1 MSTNIDI
8 DTILSGKNPNRF
20 RKVLILL
27 IGISLVGAYFAYD
40 YMTSENEEAIFE
52 TITTEHIVQKTN
64 LTTTVEAAST
74 IIAEE
79 QLQTRFNT
87 SGTVTEIYVS
97 NGDYVEKDQPLAKLI
112 NSDSERT
119 LERAKISLQ
128 EAELI
133 LQEQTQPLS
142 LLESESNNQSVL
154 AAQSQVLN
162 AQIALDNLLDGAT
175 DLQKSAMEYDLAT
188 AKQQVNNAKTS
199 LENLT
204 KSNDETETNIS
215 SQEKAVI
222 TASRQVDTALA
233 SLRVAR
239 QNYCVTNQNSG
250 IDVCGSNDIPLNNI
264 KVTELNNQI
273 NNVNAITNNLY
284 ALTTSLLQA
293 DASYKNA
300 LDNHKLQK
308 QLLEEATTNSQE
320 SLDVAEKRLKNKNDQ
335 NIDLLAEPTT
345 EELQQANS
353 TLGQAQASLS
363 VANARQTEDLAGIG
377 EINIQQLQ
385 FSIDKAK
392 ITLEEAEET
401 INDLTIKAPF
411 SGTIGSVDI
420 VTGQNVTANTNAFLL
435 TNLDSI
441 NIDMNISETELP
453 NIKTGQFGIATFD
466 ALPEQSYLFEI
477 STISL
482 IPEVSQG
489 VVSYP
494 VKANIITRNNIDS
507 LSMENLQPILASL
520 GISTEERAEGS
531 SNRAE
536 GSGNRA
542 EAFQKVQACVEKV
555 IGTSILTPRDIS
567 NLSAEQINLIQ
578 EAGCVEQMQSG
589 ADRSERGA
597 NRSGRGANRSEQ
609 QAGSLRSLLNTT
621 PPHIGMNGS
630 VTIITEIKLD
640 ALVVPSKSIKEDG
653 GKSYVLLQNEATKTS
668 EKQFITTGFTDVSQ
682 TEIISGLEEG
692 NIILIESQVVSSS
705 VETSTEKEKESESLQ
720 RPNINRIR

>member
-27 IGISLVGAYFAYD
+27 IGISLVGAYFTYD

-52 TITTEHIVQKTN
+52 TITTEHTVEKTN
-64 LTTTVEAAST
+64 LTTTIEAAST

-97 NGDYVEKDQPLAKLI
+97 NGDYVEKNEPLAKLI

-119 LERAKISLQ
+119 LKRAKISLQ

-133 LQEQTQPLS
+133 LQEQSQPLS
-142 LLESESNNQSVL
+142 VLESESNNQSVL
-154 AAQSQVLN
+154 TAQSQVLN
-162 AQIALDNLLDGAT
+162 AQIALDNLLAGAT

-204 KSNDETETNIS
+204 KSNNETETNIS

-222 TASRQVDTALA
+222 TASRQVDTTLA

-239 QNYCVTNQNSG
+239 QNYCITNQNSG
-250 IDVCGSNDIPLNNI
+250 IDVCGVNDIPLNDT
-264 KVTELNNQI
+264 KVAALNNQI
-273 NNVNAITNNLY
+273 NNVNSISNNLY
-284 ALTTSLLQA
+284 SLTTSLLQS

-308 QLLEEATTNSQE
+308 QLLEEAKVNSQE

-335 NIDLLAEPTT
+335 SSDLLAEPTT
-345 EELQQANS
+345 EELQQANNA
-353 TLGQAQASLS
+353 LGQAQASLS

-401 INDLTIKAPF
+401 INDLTLKAPF

-441 NIDMNISETELP
+441 NIDMNISETDLP
-453 NIKTGQFGIATFD
+453 NIKTGQFGIANFN

-494 VKANIITRNNIDS
+494 VKANIINRNNIES
-507 LSMENLQPILASL
+507 LNMENLQPILTSL
-520 GISTEERAEGS
+520 GISTEERT
-531 SNRAE
+531 E
-536 GSGNRA
+536 GSGNRN
-542 EAFQKVQACVEKV
+542 EGLQKLQACVEKV
-555 IGTSILTPRDIS
+555 IGTSISTRRDIANLTP
-567 NLSAEQINLIQ
+567 EQRTQIQ
-578 EAGCVEQMQSG
+578 EAGCLQLMQSG
-589 ADRSERGA
+589 GNRSERGA
-597 NRSGRGANRSEQ
+597 NRSTQ
-609 QAGSLRSLLNTT
+609 QVDSFRSLLNTT

-640 ALVVPSKSIKEDG
+640 ALVVPSKSIKEDD
-653 GKSYVLLQNEATKTS
+653 GKSYVLLQNETTKTS

-682 TEIISGLEEG
+682 TEITSGLEEG
-692 NIILIESQVVSSS
+692 NIILIESQIVSS
-705 VETSTEKEKESESLQ
+705 TADTAGEKEKEGTSLET
-720 RPNINRIR
+720 PNIRRIR

>member
-363 VANARQTEDLAGIG
+363 VANARKTEDLSGIG

-401 INDLTIKAPF
+401 INNLTLKAPF

-453 NIKTGQFGIATFD
+453 NIKTGQFGIATFN

-531 SNRAE
+531 
-536 GSGNRA
+536 GNRA

-555 IGTSILTPRDIS
+555 IGTSIVTPRDIS

-597 NRSGRGANRSEQ
+597 NRSGRG
-609 QAGSLRSLLNTT
+609 AGSLRSLLNTT

-692 NIILIESQVVSSS
+692 NIILIESQVVSST

>member
-40 YMTSENEEAIFE
+40 YMASENEEAIFK

-112 NSDSERT
+112 NSNSERT

-133 LQEQTQPLS
+133 LQEQSQPLS
-142 LLESESNNQSVL
+142 ILESESNNQSVL
-154 AAQSQVLN
+154 TAQSQVLN

-175 DLQKSAMEYDLAT
+175 NLQKSSMEYDLAT
-188 AKQQVNNAKTS
+188 AKQQVNNAKTA

-204 KSNDETETNIS
+204 NSDNDTDSNTS
-215 SQEKAVI
+215 PQEKALN
-222 TASRQVDTALA
+222 TAVRQVDTTLA
-233 SLRVAR
+233 NLRVAR
-239 QNYCVTNQNSG
+239 QNYCVANQNSG

-264 KVTELNNQI
+264 KVTGLNNQI
-273 NNVNAITNNLY
+273 NNVNAITNILY

-320 SLDVAEKRLKNKNDQ
+320 SLDVADKRLKNKNDQ
-335 NIDLLAEPTT
+335 NTDLLAEPTT

-401 INDLTIKAPF
+401 INDLTLKAPF

-507 LSMENLQPILASL
+507 LSIENLQPILASL
-520 GISTEERAEGS
+520 GISTEERD
-531 SNRAE
+531 E

-555 IGTSILTPRDIS
+555 IGTSILTPRDIR

-597 NRSGRGANRSEQ
+597 NRSEQ
-609 QAGSLRSLLNTT
+609 QTDSLRSLLNTT

-640 ALVVPSKSIKEDG
+640 ALVIPSKSIKEDG

-668 EKQFITTGFTDVSQ
+668 EKQFITTGFTDASQ

-692 NIILIESQVVSSS
+692 NIILIESQVVSST
-705 VETSTEKEKESESLQ
+705 VETTTEKEKESLQ

>member
-239 QNYCVTNQNSG
+239 QNYCITNQNSG

-363 VANARQTEDLAGIG
+363 VANARQTEDLSGIG

-401 INDLTIKAPF
+401 INNLTLKAPF

-453 NIKTGQFGIATFD
+453 NIKTGQFGIATFN

-531 SNRAE
+531 
-536 GSGNRA
+536 GNRA

-555 IGTSILTPRDIS
+555 IGTSIVTPRDIS

-597 NRSGRGANRSEQ
+597 NRSGRG
-609 QAGSLRSLLNTT
+609 AGSLRSLLNTT

-692 NIILIESQVVSSS
+692 NIILIESQVVLST

>member
-239 QNYCVTNQNSG
+239 QNYCITNQNSG

-363 VANARQTEDLAGIG
+363 VANARKTEDLSGIG

-401 INDLTIKAPF
+401 INNLTLKAPF

-453 NIKTGQFGIATFD
+453 NIKTGQFGIATFN

-520 GISTEERAEGS
+520 GISTEE
-531 SNRAE
+531 RAE

-597 NRSGRGANRSEQ
+597 NRSGRG
-609 QAGSLRSLLNTT
+609 AGSLRSLLNTT

-692 NIILIESQVVSSS
+692 NIILIESQVVSST

>member
-239 QNYCVTNQNSG
+239 QNYCITNQNSG

-363 VANARQTEDLAGIG
+363 VANARKTEDLSGIG

-401 INDLTIKAPF
+401 INNLTLKAPF

-453 NIKTGQFGIATFD
+453 NIKTGQFGIATFN

-531 SNRAE
+531 
-536 GSGNRA
+536 GNRA

-555 IGTSILTPRDIS
+555 IGTSIVTPRDIS

-597 NRSGRGANRSEQ
+597 NRSGRG
-609 QAGSLRSLLNTT
+609 AGSLRSLLNTT

-692 NIILIESQVVSSS
+692 NIILIESQVVLST

>member
-52 TITTEHIVQKTN
+52 TITTEYTVGKTN
-64 LTTTVEAAST
+64 LTTTIEAAST

-97 NGDYVEKDQPLAKLI
+97 NGDYVEKNEPLAKLI

-119 LERAKISLQ
+119 LKRAKISLQ

-133 LQEQTQPLS
+133 LQEQSQPLS
-142 LLESESNNQSVL
+142 VLESESNNQSVL
-154 AAQSQVLN
+154 TAQSQVLN
-162 AQIALDNLLDGAT
+162 AQIALDNLLAGAT

-204 KSNDETETNIS
+204 KSNNETETNIS

-222 TASRQVDTALA
+222 TASRQVDTTLA

-239 QNYCVTNQNSG
+239 QNYCITNQNSG
-250 IDVCGSNDIPLNNI
+250 IDVCGVNDIPLNDT
-264 KVTELNNQI
+264 KVAALNNQI
-273 NNVNAITNNLY
+273 NNVNSISNNLY
-284 ALTTSLLQA
+284 SLTTSLLQS

-308 QLLEEATTNSQE
+308 QLLEEAKVNSQE

-335 NIDLLAEPTT
+335 SSDLLAEPTT
-345 EELQQANS
+345 EELQQANNA
-353 TLGQAQASLS
+353 LGQAQASLS

-401 INDLTIKAPF
+401 INDLTLKAPF

-441 NIDMNISETELP
+441 NIDMNISETDLP
-453 NIKTGQFGIATFD
+453 NIKTGQFGIANFN

-494 VKANIITRNNIDS
+494 VKANIINRNNIES
-507 LSMENLQPILASL
+507 LNMENLQPILTSL
-520 GISTEERAEGS
+520 GISTEERT
-531 SNRAE
+531 E
-536 GSGNRA
+536 GSGNRN
-542 EAFQKVQACVEKV
+542 EGLQKLQACVEKV
-555 IGTSILTPRDIS
+555 IGTSISTRRDIANLTP
-567 NLSAEQINLIQ
+567 EQRTQIQ
-578 EAGCVEQMQSG
+578 EAGCLQLMQSG
-589 ADRSERGA
+589 GNRSERGA
-597 NRSGRGANRSEQ
+597 NRSTQ
-609 QAGSLRSLLNTT
+609 QVDSFRSLLNTT

-640 ALVVPSKSIKEDG
+640 ALVVPSKSIKEDD
-653 GKSYVLLQNEATKTS
+653 GKSYVLLQNETTKTS

-682 TEIISGLEEG
+682 TEITSGLEEG
-692 NIILIESQVVSSS
+692 NIILIESQIVSS
-705 VETSTEKEKESESLQ
+705 TADTAGEKEKEGTSLET
-720 RPNINRIR
+720 PNIRRIR

>member
-40 YMTSENEEAIFE
+40 YMASENEEAIFK

-79 QLQTRFNT
+79 QLQPRVNT

-112 NSDSERT
+112 NSNSERT

-133 LQEQTQPLS
+133 LQEQSQPLS
-142 LLESESNNQSVL
+142 ILESESNNQSVL
-154 AAQSQVLN
+154 TAQSQVLN

-175 DLQKSAMEYDLAT
+175 NLQKSSMEYDLAT
-188 AKQQVNNAKTS
+188 AKQQVNNAKTA

-204 KSNDETETNIS
+204 NSDNDTDSNTS
-215 SQEKAVI
+215 PQEKALN
-222 TASRQVDTALA
+222 TAVRQVDTTLA
-233 SLRVAR
+233 NLRVAR
-239 QNYCVTNQNSG
+239 QNYCVANQNSG

-264 KVTELNNQI
+264 KVTGLNNQI
-273 NNVNAITNNLY
+273 NNVNAITNILY

-320 SLDVAEKRLKNKNDQ
+320 SLDVADKRLKNKNDQ
-335 NIDLLAEPTT
+335 NTDLLAEPTT

-401 INDLTIKAPF
+401 INDLTLKAPF

-507 LSMENLQPILASL
+507 LSIENLQPILASL
-520 GISTEERAEGS
+520 GISTEERD
-531 SNRAE
+531 E

-555 IGTSILTPRDIS
+555 IGTSILTPRDIR

-597 NRSGRGANRSEQ
+597 NRSEQ
-609 QAGSLRSLLNTT
+609 QTDSLRSLLNTT

-640 ALVVPSKSIKEDG
+640 ALVIPSKSIKEDG

-668 EKQFITTGFTDVSQ
+668 EKQFITTGFTDASQ

-692 NIILIESQVVSSS
+692 NIILIESQVVSST
-705 VETSTEKEKESESLQ
+705 VETTTEKEKESLQ

>member
-222 TASRQVDTALA
+222 TASRQVDTTLA

-239 QNYCVTNQNSG
+239 QNYCITNQNTG
-250 IDVCGSNDIPLNNI
+250 IDVCGKDDIPLNDT
-264 KVTELNNQI
+264 KVAALNNQI
-273 NNVNAITNNLY
+273 NNVNAISNNLY
-284 ALTTSLLQA
+284 SLTTSLLQS

-308 QLLEEATTNSQE
+308 QLLEEAKVNSQE

-335 NIDLLAEPTT
+335 SLDLLAEPTT
-345 EELQQANS
+345 EELQQANNA
-353 TLGQAQASLS
+353 LGQAQASLS

-401 INDLTIKAPF
+401 INDLTLKAPF

-441 NIDMNISETELP
+441 NIDMNISETDLP
-453 NIKTGQFGIATFD
+453 NIKTGQFGIANFN

-494 VKANIITRNNIDS
+494 VKANIINRNNIES
-507 LSMENLQPILASL
+507 LNMENLQPILTSL
-520 GISTEERAEGS
+520 GISTEERT
-531 SNRAE
+531 E
-536 GSGNRA
+536 GSGNRN
-542 EAFQKVQACVEKV
+542 EGLQKLQACVEKV
-555 IGTSILTPRDIS
+555 IGTSISTRRDIANLTP
-567 NLSAEQINLIQ
+567 EQRTQIQ
-578 EAGCVEQMQSG
+578 EAGCLQLMQSG
-589 ADRSERGA
+589 GNRSERGA
-597 NRSGRGANRSEQ
+597 NRSTQ
-609 QAGSLRSLLNTT
+609 QVDSFRSLLNTT

-640 ALVVPSKSIKEDG
+640 ALVVPSKSIKEDD
-653 GKSYVLLQNEATKTS
+653 GKSYVLLQNETTKTS

-682 TEIISGLEEG
+682 TEITSGLEEG
-692 NIILIESQVVSSS
+692 NIILIESQIVSS
-705 VETSTEKEKESESLQ
+705 TADTAGEKEGTSLET
-720 RPNINRIR
+720 PNIRRIR